1 MDWCGADLSCWG
13 YWLNSSGAIWSQV
26 VISVVI
32 AWLALNGPREERKYQ
47 EGKQK
52 EERLRQQRKEEQSR
66 LEHAIGVL
74 RVMLAAAGRLEKTG
88 NLLDQWLNDK
98 NRETAQLRR
107 IRADLEIDD
116 RSCSAVPL
124 SELSD
129 QDMIDSVLE
138 VSRQTKL
145 LMLAIDYYVSTFR
158 PVTGSELVSVSI
170 LERSDAFK
178 NLNTARLYLGLAD
191 IEKAVNEA
199 LQVKLK
205 SLENIVSMSHSD
217 SSQ

>member
-13 YWLNSSGAIWSQV
+13 YWLNTSGVIWAQV
-26 VISVVI
+26 GVSLVI

-47 EGKQK
+47 EGKQE
-52 EERLRQQRKEEQSR
+52 EERLRQQRKEEQNR

-74 RVMLAAAGRLEKTG
+74 RVMQAAAGRLERTG
-88 NLLDQWLNDK
+88 KLLDQWLHDEK
-98 NRETAQLRR
+98 RETAQLRR
-107 IRADLEIDD
+107 IRTDLEIDD
-116 RSCSAVPL
+116 RSCSAIPL

-138 VSRQTKL
+138 VSRQAKL
-145 LMLAIDYYVSTFR
+145 LILAINDYLATFR
-158 PVTGSELVSVSI
+158 PVTGADVAYVSI
-170 LERSDAFK
+170 LERGNALK
-178 NLNTARLYLGLAD
+178 NLSTARLYLGLAD

-205 SLENIVSMSHSD
+205 SLENIVSMSHSE